1 MMEVK
6 TNKTFSYTYTTNGG
20 AWPTLAHSLRIIIG
34 KEKIKKGEKKEEEG
48 RLSRKEGAW
57 SFYAMASLFTFSSLF
72 HVPCISNQ
80 PLNAGETAGD
90 TQW

>member
-34 KEKIKKGEKKEEEG
+34 KEKIKKGREERKKRKG
-48 RLSRKEGAW
+48 GCRGRRGLGVFTRWRLS
-57 SFYAMASLFTFSSLF
+57 SLSAPSSTFL
-72 HVPCISNQ
+72 VYQTN
-80 PLNAGETAGD
+80 L
-90 TQW
+90 

>member
-34 KEKIKKGEKKEEEG
+34 KEKIKKGEKKERRGREVVEEG
-48 RLSRKEGAW
+48 GGLEFLRDGV
-57 SFYAMASLFTFSSLF
+57 SLHYQLPLPRSLYIKPTFKRR
-72 HVPCISNQ
+72 
-80 PLNAGETAGD
+80 
-90 TQW
+90 